1 MLTRLVTRR
10 SALAGLRQVQI
21 LISAIR
27 TRAMASAGAPA
38 PTGAAVLESSAPVAA
53 GGPVQQA
60 IVAKLREKFAPIHLE
75 IENESYKHSVPRGS
89 ESHFKLLI
97 VSDAFE
103 GKAVIARHRLVND
116 AVKEIG
122 GGEMP
127 VHALSISAKAPSQWT
142 AGEAIHATP
151 NCKGGAGK

>member
-1 MLTRLVTRR
+1 M
-10 SALAGLRQVQI
+10 
-21 LISAIR
+21 
-27 TRAMASAGAPA
+27 
-38 PTGAAVLESSAPVAA
+38 
-53 GGPVQQA
+53 QQA
-60 IVAKLREKFAPIHLE
+60 IVAKLTEKLAPLHLE

-97 VSDAFE
+97 VSEAFE
-103 GKAVIARHRLVND
+103 GKPVIARHRLVND

-142 AGEAIHATP
+142 VGEAIHATP